1 MSNIIE
7 VNPDKRNTVIL
18 VYILYALGFL
28 VGGITAVIGFIIA
41 LVNKDS
47 SSALERSHFKYQINL
62 FMWGLLWFI
71 VGTITTY
78 ILIGFAILL
87 VWVIWTIYKL
97 IVGWQALS
105 NNQLVK

>member
-62 FMWGLLWFI
+62 FMWGFD
-71 VGTITTY
+71 
-78 ILIGFAILL
+78 
-87 VWVIWTIYKL
+87 
-97 IVGWQALS
+97 S
-105 NNQLVK
+105 